1 MDEGIA
7 EIERQQGYFVKKGWS
22 YKRIKVLDLQK
33 NVSCKSEVLADVAG
47 GGWGAMPSP
56 CQCHTTFFFSRPPN
70 QLFKVTF
77 MYFKY
82 YIEPCS
88 QFNSKFK
95 PPIFSL
101 LYLHQILIC
110 SMLTVDI
117 SHSP

>member
-1 MDEGIA
+1 MDGGIA
-7 EIERQQGYFVKKGWS
+7 EIERQQGWSCKK
-22 YKRIKVLDLQK
+22 RMVLQK
-33 NVSCKSEVLADVAG
+33 NEGPGPAEKKCPAKVKFWRMWPVAAG
-47 GGWGAMPSP
+47 GQCPLPP

-101 LYLHQILIC
+101 LYLHQILISVQC
-110 SMLTVDI
+110 
-117 SHSP
+117 